1 MMCCAAGMA
10 KASGAT
16 SMEDFRFDG
25 VHLRLEADASRWI
38 VANGGLSE
46 TWESYLEACMVRVVA
61 IEYNSCARE

>member
-1 MMCCAAGMA
+1 
-10 KASGAT
+10 
-16 SMEDFRFDG
+16 MEDFRFDG